1 MSDWEHI
8 QELFL
13 AAVDL
18 QPEQREYFLRHAC
31 RDEESRAEVESLLAT
46 DPDSDALIETAI
58 SKEANRLFDD
68 QVLLGERLGIYRIIR
83 EIGRGGMGSVYL
95 ASRDDAEFQ
104 KEVALK
110 IVKRGMDT
118 AEVLQRFRYERQ
130 ILANLEHPYIA
141 RLFDGGSTEEGVPFF
156 VMEYVEGRPLDVFS
170 REHAATVK
178 ERCELFLRI
187 LDAVAYAHRNLVVH
201 RDLKPGNIL
210 IMVDG
215 TPKLLDFGVAKL
227 LTGDGEDDHT
237 RTATMRPFT
246 PAYASPEQ
254 VRGEAIT
261 TATDI
266 YSLGAILYELLSGER
281 AQPISLAD
289 TFRH

>member
-1 MSDWEHI
+1 VRPTQKGRRRWCQSKDYSHRTRK
-8 QELFL
+8 
-13 AAVDL
+13 AA
-18 QPEQREYFLRHAC
+18 
-31 RDEESRAEVESLLAT
+31 AEVESLLAT

-58 SKEANRLFDD
+58 SEEANRLFDD

-110 IVKRGMDT
+110 IVRQGMDT

-210 IMVDG
+210 IMADG

-227 LTGDGEDDHT
+227 LTGDGENDHT
-237 RTATMRPFT
+237 RTATMRLFT

-266 YSLGAILYELLSGER
+266 YSLRAILHIVYYELLECSNNS
-281 AQPISLAD
+281 P
-289 TFRH
+289 